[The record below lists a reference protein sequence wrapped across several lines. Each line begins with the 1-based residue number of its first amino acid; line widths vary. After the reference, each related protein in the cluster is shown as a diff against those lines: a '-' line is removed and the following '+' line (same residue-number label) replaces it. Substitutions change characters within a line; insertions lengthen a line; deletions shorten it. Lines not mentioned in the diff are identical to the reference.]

1 MTFIMFAYHICV
13 IRCMLSYILK
23 VTKYDF
29 ISLSRMSLTFVLF
42 IEDKRGYMQKKQ
54 EIYMSRRQ
62 YNNA

>member
-29 ISLSRMSLTFVLF
+29 ISLSRMFLMFVLF
-42 IEDKRGYMQKKQ
+42 IKEKRGCMQDKQ

-62 YNNA
+62 YYKA